1 MGRRKLQQNRSEL
14 ILAAAS
20 ALFNEFGYQK
30 TTLEDIALRAGIG
43 KGSVYL
49 EFESKEAIL
58 FALILANK
66 EEELERMRQV
76 SIRGDKPAMA
86 LLKIMLVQNV
96 GDVFTSV
103 RSKRRSPEEMAAS
116 RERVRLLLAPFFQA
130 RLALIENL
138 LRRAQAAG
146 EISPALDPSHGA
158 QLILLALRG
167 VLPPYEASA
176 TRVKLQHQS
185 AELLELLF
193 QGLRT
198 QPTGVLG

>member
-1 MGRRKLQQNRSEL
+1 MARKKIQQNRSEL
-14 ILAAAS
+14 ILEAAS
-20 ALFNEFGYQK
+20 ALFAQFGYQK

-58 FALILANK
+58 FALILENK
-66 EEELERMRQV
+66 QTELEHMRRVV
-76 SIRGDKPAMA
+76 SRSDKSPLA

-96 GDVFTSV
+96 GEVFASV
-103 RSKRRSPEEMAAS
+103 RQNRRSPEEMAAS
-116 RERVRLLLAPFFQA
+116 GERVRLLLAPFFQA
-130 RLALIENL
+130 RLSLVETL
-138 LRRAQAAG
+138 LQRAQAAG
-146 EISPALDPSHGA
+146 EMNPAIDASHSA

-176 TRVKLQHQS
+176 TRVKLQHQA

-193 QGLRT
+193 SGLRVHAS
-198 QPTGVLG
+198 GGSL